1 MSIVLE
7 KALSRTIEKMK
18 KDITLQDSDYAT
30 NYEVSYTA
38 LLIIQ

>member
-18 KDITLQDSDYAT
+18 KDITLTVSDFSA
-30 NYEVSYTA
+30 NYEAAYTA
-38 LLIIQ
+38 LIII